1 VGVVPATRLAL
12 TGGSDRGGIVR
23 AGTAE
28 GCHMWIAIGM
38 IAVIL
43 LVIGVL
49 LVPARSSG
57 DGPVP
62 LDEEAEV
69 LLGEAPPEPPW
80 WSPADDDDARR

>member
-1 VGVVPATRLAL
+1 
-12 TGGSDRGGIVR
+12 
-23 AGTAE
+23 
-28 GCHMWIAIGM
+28 MWIAIGV

-49 LVPARSSG
+49 LVPARPTSS
-57 DGPVP
+57 DGPFP

-80 WSPADDDDARR
+80 WAPTDDDDDARR